1 MNCRF
6 SFPLHSFTST
16 SPVSRIPMAIHNL
29 SASLPTLTS
38 DYRLQPF
45 SAPIS
50 VSTLKGR
57 NSQCRVKC
65 ISIVKKSE
73 ENVARR
79 YANYQ
84 STIWHFEY
92 IQSLQSNYLGERYAR
107 QVDTLKDKVRV
118 MLDQETDKLSQLEL
132 IDMLQRLGLSYHF
145 EEEIKSILKGLRGN
159 NISHTWKSRDLYAT
173 ALEFRLLRQHGYFVP
188 QEAFNVFK
196 DETGNFKKNMSED
209 TLGMLS
215 LYEASY
221 YLTKGENIL
230 EEARDFTIKNLK
242 KYIEEN
248 KDENEVC
255 ILVRHALELPIHWRV
270 PRLESRRFI
279 DVYERRKDMNPILLE
294 LAKLDFNVV
303 QSTHQQ
309 DLKHVSGWW
318 SRSRLGKKLSF
329 ARDRLM
335 ECFLWTVGM
344 AYEPQFG
351 YFRRMTTKSASLI
364 TVIDDVYD
372 VYGTLEEL
380 ELFTDAVESWNMDAM
395 DQLPDYMKICFL
407 ALHNSVNEMAFDA
420 LKEQG
425 LHIIKYLKKRWADL
439 CKCYLQEAKWYHIGY
454 TPTFEEYMENAWIS
468 IGGPVLLANA
478 HLFVSNPIAQ
488 EALQFLEDHPYI
500 LRWPSM
506 ILRLADDLGTSSDEL
521 ERGDVPKSIQCYM
534 HETGTSEDDA
544 RKYIKFFMDETWKK
558 MNEEFGNENCPL
570 SGTFFRVAMNLGRM
584 AQCMYQ
590 HGDGHGVPDGET
602 KDRVLLLLVKPIP
615 I

>member
-1 MNCRF
+1 MLLGDMLTTSPPF
-6 SFPLHSFTST
+6 GTSST
-16 SPVSRIPMAIHNL
+16 SSHC
-29 SASLPTLTS
+29 
-38 DYRLQPF
+38 
-45 SAPIS
+45 
-50 VSTLKGR
+50 K
-57 NSQCRVKC
+57 
-65 ISIVKKSE
+65 
-73 ENVARR
+73 
-79 YANYQ
+79 
-84 STIWHFEY
+84 
-92 IQSLQSNYLGERYAR
+92 GERYAR

-309 DLKHVSGWW
+309 DLKHVSG
-318 SRSRLGKKLSF
+318 
-329 ARDRLM
+329 
-335 ECFLWTVGM
+335 
-344 AYEPQFG
+344 
-351 YFRRMTTKSASLI
+351 
-364 TVIDDVYD
+364 
-372 VYGTLEEL
+372 
-380 ELFTDAVESWNMDAM
+380 WNMDAM